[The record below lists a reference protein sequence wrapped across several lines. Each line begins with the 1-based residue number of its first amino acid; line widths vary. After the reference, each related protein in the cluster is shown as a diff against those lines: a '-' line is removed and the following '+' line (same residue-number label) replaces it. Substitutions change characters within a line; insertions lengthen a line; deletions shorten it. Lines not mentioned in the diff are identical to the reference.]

1 MILQYIVSGWRKK
14 KEIEERRKR
23 KRKRELAYSDKVSLK
38 W

>member
-23 KRKRELAYSDKVSLK
+23 KRELAYSDKVSLK